1 MFSATMTSKGQ
12 ITIPK
17 AVRDRLGIEQGTQVM
32 FYAAEGRTVRMIP
45 RTSTWDD
52 VSGMFYDPDQPTVSI
67 EEMDEAIGDAIAED
81 DERIR
86 RENAE
91 ERAAR
96 DVA

>member
-1 MFSATMTSKGQ
+1 MFTATVTSKGQ

-17 AVRDRLGIEQGTQVM
+17 AVRDQLGIAQGTQVM
-32 FYAAEGRTVRMIP
+32 FYAAEGRSVRMIP

-52 VSGMFYDPDQPTVSI
+52 LEGMFYDPDQPTVSI

-81 DERIR
+81 DDRIR

-91 ERAAR
+91 AHGAGAA
-96 DVA
+96 